1 VLTGFVGDMLAVAA
15 EIAFGASAVW
25 LMIPISTVTYT
36 MSVVW
41 LYHRYFKKAVERSEE
56 G

>member
-1 VLTGFVGDMLAVAA
+1 
-15 EIAFGASAVW
+15 
-25 LMIPISTVTYT
+25 MIPISTVTYT